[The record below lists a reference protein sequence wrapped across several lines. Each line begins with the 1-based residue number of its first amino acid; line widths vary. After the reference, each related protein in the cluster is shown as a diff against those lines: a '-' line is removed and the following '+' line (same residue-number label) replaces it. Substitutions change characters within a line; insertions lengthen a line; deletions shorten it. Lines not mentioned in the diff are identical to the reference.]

1 MTTLQIGALARR
13 TGTTE
18 RLLRYYEEQGLL
30 SPRRTSAG
38 YRVYQEA
45 DVAQVRRIRTLLTSG
60 LNTATIAQVLPC
72 LRDDDGRLVPTCP
85 QLVGE
90 LHQER
95 ARLTGSIE
103 ALMASRDLLDEVI
116 TAAPSEFTAPP
127 ELADGV
133 GAAADRVGAAAG
145 PA

>member
-1 MTTLQIGALARR
+1 MTLLIGELARR

-30 SPRRTSAG
+30 SPERTPAG
-38 YRVYQEA
+38 YRVYQDA

-85 QLVGE
+85 QLLGE
-90 LHQER
+90 LHRER
-95 ARLTGSIE
+95 DRLTGSIE
-103 ALMASRDLLDEVI
+103 ALMASRALLDEVI
-116 TAAPSEFTAPP
+116 TAAPPEFA
-127 ELADGV
+127 AK
-133 GAAADRVGAAAG
+133 AADAA
-145 PA
+145 

>member
-1 MTTLQIGALARR
+1 MTTLLMIGELARR

-30 SPRRTSAG
+30 SPERTAAG
-38 YRVYQEA
+38 YRVYEEA
-45 DVAQVRRIRTLLTSG
+45 DIAQVRRIRTLLTSG

-90 LHQER
+90 LHRER
-95 ARLTGSIE
+95 ARLTDSIE
-103 ALMASRDLLDEVI
+103 ALLASRSLLDEVI
-116 TAAPSEFTAPP
+116 TAAPPEF
-127 ELADGV
+127 ADLV
-133 GAAADRVGAAAG
+133 GTAADRPG
-145 PA
+145 PAGRPAA

>member
-1 MTTLQIGALARR
+1 MLIGELARR
-13 TGTTE
+13 TDTTE

-30 SPRRTSAG
+30 SPGRTAAG
-38 YRVYQEA
+38 YRLYEEA

-90 LHQER
+90 LHRER
-95 ARLTGSIE
+95 ARLTDSIE
-103 ALMASRDLLDEVI
+103 ALRASRDLLDEVI
-116 TAAPSEFTAPP
+116 TAAPAEF
-127 ELADGV
+127 ADRAGT
-133 GAAADRVGAAAG
+133 AADRVA
-145 PA
+145 

>member
-90 LHQER
+90 LHRER

-127 ELADGV
+127 EFADGI
-133 GAAADRVGAAAG
+133 GAADRVGAAAG

>member
-30 SPRRTSAG
+30 NPRRTAAG

-90 LHQER
+90 LHRER